1 MKIAITGG
9 RGLVGRELLKI
20 LPKNYEAVV
29 LSRQQVSNDPEYAG
43 PNVTHLQTDYSIDS
57 LRNIFHGSDAII
69 HLAAQRLQKTNS
81 DNSFKNVLVDYNIFR
96 ACESLNNSN
105 IIFVS
110 SCGVYGRNPNTPW
123 REDCQ
128 PSPENPYALGKL
140 ISEETAHYFN
150 KKGLSI
156 KCLRLA
162 HVLSIDARKE
172 YMLGKFL
179 DNALKGE
186 LIELYATDDQKRE
199 YIYIKDVARGILAT
213 MEKPEVKGVFNFGS
227 GEVVSIPKLA
237 ELINSIF
244 ENSGKIIRRDPDT
257 SREELSLMDSE
268 LFYSTFDFQ
277 PNWTIQNALIDIYKS
292 ESLKMNKNSK
302 LVSR

>member
-1 MKIAITGG
+1 MKIVITGG
-9 RGLVGRELLKI
+9 RGLIGRGLLKI
-20 LPKNYEAVV
+20 LPENYEAVV
-29 LSRQQVSNDPEYAG
+29 LSRQQVKNDPKYIG
-43 PNVTHLQTDYSIDS
+43 PNVTHLQTDYSINS

-81 DNSFKNVLVDYNIFR
+81 DNSFKNVAVDYNIFR
-96 ACESLNNSN
+96 ACESLKINN
-105 IIFVS
+105 IVFVS

-123 REDCQ
+123 REDCK
-128 PSPENPYALGKL
+128 PSPENPYSLGKL

-162 HVLSIDARKE
+162 HVLNLDARKE

-199 YIYIKDVARGILAT
+199 YIYIKDVARGILAAL
-213 MEKPEVKGVFNFGS
+213 EKPEVKGVFNFGS

-244 ENSGKIIRRDPDT
+244 ENSGPIIRHESDNP
-257 SREELSLMDSE
+257 REEFSLMDSR

-277 PNWTIQNALIDIYKS
+277 PNWSIQNALIDIYKS
-292 ESLKMNKNSK
+292 EKFKTSK
-302 LVSR
+302 ELC